1 MAKKILAA
9 MLALTMC
16 AGLAGCGKVSENKDS
31 SSAKD
36 KANTASADTDTTEDE
51 KATDSKTIEGCMTVP
66 TELNMDNII
75 IINIPGIRKDS
86 PTNEELLAF
95 AGLAVEQYNAAQT
108 NDSEKYTQTLA
119 FDKIVE
125 PFAEIMTKMNLHG
138 ERPSSSKE
146 KVMYNCGY
154 MLFECSDNADI
165 KTDDFIDIDSDD
177 SAMTEGF
184 KSMTQLALDGF
195 NIDKT
200 PLWENRKELVP
211 MGELNRD
218 TIIGFDLNG
227 FERDGDDMF
236 INFDMGIL
244 NGNDMFDFINIEAWY
259 MDGTAGIIMD
269 PPEHD
274 DNIYADMTVYEIKQ
288 KLEEESIEPYS
299 LVAAKK
305 VYNIVSEYRAEQEAV
320 GEDFKK
326 KIESVFPMCTSS
338 SGLDLAG
345 DEPQAEGDKYVYD
358 QMHRS
363 GYPDGKAFIYD
374 YFENADFYKLTGYTS
389 TGGVTEFYPM
399 E

>member
-16 AGLAGCGKVSENKDS
+16 AGLASCGKVSENKDS

-86 PTNEELLAF
+86 PTNEEILAF
-95 AGLAVEQYNAAQT
+95 VGLAVEQYNAAQT

-200 PLWENRKELVP
+200 PLWENREELVP
-211 MGELNRD
+211 MGELNGN
-218 TIIGFDLNG
+218 TIIGFKLNG
-227 FERDGDDMF
+227 FELDGDDMF
-236 INFDMGIL
+236 INFDMSIL
-244 NGNDMFDFINIEAWY
+244 NGNDMFDFVNIEAWY

-274 DNIYADMTVYEIKQ
+274 DNTYSDMTVDAIK
-288 KLEEESIEPYS
+288 KKIKREYDGPYCVVVS
-299 LVAAKK
+299 ETL
-305 VYNIVSEYRAEQEAV
+305 YYIMSEYRIEQKAE

-326 KIESVFPMCTSS
+326 KLENDFPMCTSS
-338 SGLDLAG
+338 EGLDLAG
-345 DEPQAEGDKYVYD
+345 DEPQAEGDKYVYTK
-358 QMHRS
+358 MYES
-363 GYPDGKAFIYD
+363 GYRDGKAFISGYD
-374 YFENADFYKLTGYTS
+374 EERDFIEMAGYTS
-389 TGGVTEFYPM
+389 TDGNSGRFPIE
-399 E
+399 